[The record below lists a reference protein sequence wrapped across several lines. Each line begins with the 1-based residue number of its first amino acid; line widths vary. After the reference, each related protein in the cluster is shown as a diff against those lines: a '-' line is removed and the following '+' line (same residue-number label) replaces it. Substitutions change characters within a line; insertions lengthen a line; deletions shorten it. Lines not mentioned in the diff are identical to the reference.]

1 MLKILKSCIIFLKKG
16 KIILGDIFMR
26 FKKIVFFIIIFLSII
41 FISRETTAML
51 HYQTVGTTTGLV
63 TASALNVRQGPGTNY
78 KISTV
83 VYKNEY
89 VRIFAQIEDWYV
101 IQTDSDYVGMVS
113 KKYIKLIYPQNS
125 NTGSNSSSGSTI
137 TNSEL
142 SANEQEVF
150 DLINAKRIEAG
161 LSALKIDEELQNVAR
176 VKANDMVENNYFSHN
191 SPTYGTPFNMI
202 KNFGITYKAA
212 GENIAGNSSNQG
224 AVTAWMNSEGHRAN
238 ILSNNY
244 NYTGIGVVSSSK
256 YGKIYVQMFIGK

>member
-1 MLKILKSCIIFLKKG
+1 MKLKK
-16 KIILGDIFMR
+16 IML
-26 FKKIVFFIIIFLSII
+26 FIIILLII
-41 FISRETTAML
+41 CISNKSTAMS

-78 KISTV
+78 SVSTV

-89 VRIFAQIEDWYV
+89 VRVFAQIGDWYV

-113 KKYIKLIYPQNS
+113 KKYVKLIYPQSSNS
-125 NTGSNSSSGSTI
+125 GGSNSNESTT
-137 TNSEL
+137 TNEL
-142 SANEQEVF
+142 TADEQEVF
-150 DLINAKRIEAG
+150 NLINQQRTSAG

-176 VKANDMVENNYFSHN
+176 VKAKDMVDNNYFSHN

-202 KNFGITYKAA
+202 KNFGITYKTT

-224 AVTAWMNSEGHRAN
+224 AVNAWMNSEGHKAN

-244 NYTGIGVVSSSK
+244 NYTGIAVVSSPK

>member
-1 MLKILKSCIIFLKKG
+1 MKLKKIIFC
-16 KIILGDIFMR
+16 
-26 FKKIVFFIIIFLSII
+26 IIIFFVII
-41 FISRETTAML
+41 FISNKTTAMS
-51 HYQTVGTTTGLV
+51 HYQVVGTTTGLV
-63 TASALNVRQGPGTNY
+63 TASALNVRQGPGTSY
-78 KISTV
+78 KIATMI
-83 VYKNEY
+83 YKNEY
-89 VRIFAQIEDWYV
+89 VRIFAQIGDWYV
-101 IQTDSDYVGMVS
+101 IQADSDYVGMVN

-125 NTGSNSSSGSTI
+125 DLGGSNSTGSII

-142 SANEQEVF
+142 TENEQEVF
-150 DLINAKRIEAG
+150 NLINAQRSSAG
-161 LSALKIDEELQNVAR
+161 LSVLKIDEELQNVAR
-176 VKANDMVENNYFSHN
+176 VKAKDMVDNNYFSHN

-224 AVTAWMNSEGHRAN
+224 AVAAWMNSEGHRAN

>member
-1 MLKILKSCIIFLKKG
+1 MKLKKVFLFLF
-16 KIILGDIFMR
+16 ILITILFASN
-26 FKKIVFFIIIFLSII
+26 KS
-41 FISRETTAML
+41 TAMS

-63 TASALNVRQGPGTNY
+63 TASALNVRQGPGTSY
-78 KISTV
+78 KAVTL

-89 VRIFAQIEDWYV
+89 VRIFAQIGDWYV
-101 IQTDSDYVGMVS
+101 IQTDADYVGMVS
-113 KKYIKLIYPQNS
+113 KKYIKLIYPQ
-125 NTGSNSSSGSTI
+125 SSGSGNSNSNSTGI

-142 SANEQEVF
+142 TADEQEVF
-150 DLINAKRIEAG
+150 KLINAQRTAAG

-176 VKANDMVENNYFSHN
+176 VKAKDMVDNNYFSHN

-224 AVTAWMNSEGHRAN
+224 AVNAWMNSSGHKAN

-244 NYTGIGVVSSSK
+244 NYTGVAVVSSPT
-256 YGKIYVQMFIGK
+256 YGKVYVQMFIGK